1 MLETRAVIVQTD
13 GRLALVET
21 SEATGCERCDG
32 KGCGAGKLARI
43 FCSKPRQ
50 FQVEN
55 KTDAGVGDQV
65 IISVAEGTILRGIGL
80 AYMLPLLLMLA
91 GAVSG
96 NIVAAPAGQSDG
108 YAAVGALLGLCL
120 GFGLAKWISSRQA
133 GRGIQACITRQIR
146 N

>member
-13 GRLALVET
+13 GRLAVVQA

-32 KGCGAGKLARI
+32 KGCGSGKLARL

-55 KTDAGVGDQV
+55 PTDAGVGDEV

-91 GAVSG
+91 GAMSG
-96 NIVAAPAGQSDG
+96 NIVAAQPAQSDG
-108 YAAVGALLGLCL
+108 YAAAGASLGLCV
-120 GFGLAKWISSRQA
+120 GFLLANWLSSRHGGRAFQA
-133 GRGIQACITRQIR
+133 HITRLTR
-146 N
+146 D

>member
-1 MLETRAVIVQTD
+1 MLETRAVIVRTD
-13 GRLALVET
+13 GWLALVQT

-32 KGCGAGKLARI
+32 KGCGAGKLGRL

-55 KTDAGVGDQV
+55 PTDAGVGDQV

-91 GAVSG
+91 GALSG
-96 NIVAAPAGQSDG
+96 NIVAARPEQGDG
-108 YAAVGALLGLCL
+108 YAAAGALLGLCA
-120 GFGLAKWISSRQA
+120 GFVLAKWISSRQS
-133 GRGIQACITRQIR
+133 GRVFRASITRQTR
-146 N
+146 D